1 MEYTT
6 FELNRRFRN
15 YIFETIKP
23 NMAYK
28 LTSTMSSIIG
38 SRNVLL
44 YHITVL
50 SLVAFTVLFYL
61 HLTFPNDIRAQGASI
76 TAADI
81 RIAAVGDWACNPN
94 TMNTLKNL
102 ESKHPDLVL
111 ALGDL
116 SYQTTA
122 NCWLNLISPIENKT
136 KIAIG
141 NHDVITQQLLAQYMN
156 HFGLSKQ
163 YYSFNFQNIHFL
175 VMSTEVFFPMGSPEY
190 NFVNNDLKAAS
201 TNPSIKWIIVS
212 YHRPTYTSPSVHPGI
227 VLWRE
232 TYHPL
237 FDQYHVDLVLQGHN
251 HNYQRSYPIE
261 FNSSN
266 TESPIITSTQKNSYD
281 KPKGEI
287 YTIVGTGGQFPH
299 QLQGQAPY
307 VVTQTSNI
315 FGFLEIDIS
324 GHDLKGIYF
333 ANNGTIKDQFTITK

>member
-1 MEYTT
+1 
-6 FELNRRFRN
+6 
-15 YIFETIKP
+15 
-23 NMAYK
+23 
-28 LTSTMSSIIG
+28 
-38 SRNVLL
+38 
-44 YHITVL
+44 
-50 SLVAFTVLFYL
+50 
-61 HLTFPNDIRAQGASI
+61 
-76 TAADI
+76 
-81 RIAAVGDWACNPN
+81 
-94 TMNTLKNL
+94 MNTLKNL

-122 NCWLNLISPIENKT
+122 NCWLSLISPIENKT

-156 HFGLSKQ
+156 HFGLSNQ
-163 YYSFNFQNIHFL
+163 YYSFNFQNVHFL

-190 NFVNNDLKAAS
+190 SFVNKDLKAAS
-201 TNPSIKWIIVS
+201 TNPSIKWIIVL
-212 YHRPTYTSPSVHPGI
+212 YHRPSYTSPSVHPGI

-266 TESPIITSTQKNSYD
+266 TDSPIITSTQKNSYD
-281 KPKGEI
+281 KPEGEI
-287 YTIVGTGGQFPH
+287 YTIVGTGGEFPY
-299 QLQGQAPY
+299 QLKGQAPY
-307 VVTQTSNI
+307 IVTQASNI

-324 GHDLKGIYF
+324 NRDLKGIYF
-333 ANNGTIKDQFTITK
+333 ANDGTIKDQFTITK